1 MIAALFFKSSY
12 CGKNRS
18 SVICNLGKMDASGRM
33 LKWAVENW
41 ESEISYEPRNA
52 IKDQAL
58 ANFIWET
65 TRRGGGTSLGV
76 VCRWNGDKA
85 MSMSRYCF
93 SKPK

>member
-1 MIAALFFKSSY
+1 MRPYFLNHRIAVRIDHPLSA
-12 CGKNRS
+12 
-18 SVICNLGKMDASGRM
+18 ILGKMDASGGM
-33 LKWAVENW
+33 LKWDVENG